1 MFIIVP
7 TILFLVGLI
16 NNVCSYVT
24 FNRKKPLLFGIGHY
38 LRTASI
44 INQLTLLILLLKLV
58 HLVLSIK
65 GYIVDRLTNTILCKI
80 LSYLLS
86 CSCRMSYWLMC
97 MVAIERVYVTWNI
110 TGTWLKSP
118 KIAKWII
125 ATIII
130 VLAVSDIHEL
140 IYYESIEDPKSPDM
154 NLNSTLCVT
163 SYSSGVT
170 TYNQVTIILNSL
182 MPFMI
187 NFLSTIII
195 IILIIRRRV
204 TISTKK
210 EDQSSSR
217 PSARITLGVYLDLW
231 IKNKDLIMAPLATM
245 VPQLFSLPQ
254 LIISFSL
261 SCQELKID
269 WQRYLLII
277 SYFFLYSPQV
287 FSYKLY
293 VSPSSF
299 FKEEFYATKLNKLI
313 SQLRAF
319 IIRKWTQNISNSVQ
333 SN

>member
-1 MFIIVP
+1 LFIIIP
-7 TILFLVGLI
+7 TFLFLVGLI
-16 NNVCSYVT
+16 NNVCSYAT
-24 FNRKKPLLFGIGHY
+24 FNQKKPLIVGTGHY

-44 INQLTLLILLLKLV
+44 INQLALFILLLKLV

-65 GYIVDRLTNTILCKI
+65 GYIVHHLTNIILCRI

-97 MVAIERVYVTWNI
+97 MVAIERVYVTWKI
-110 TGTWLKSP
+110 KGTWLKSP
-118 KIAKWII
+118 KTAKWII
-125 ATIII
+125 VTIII
-130 VLAVSDIHEL
+130 GISVCDVHEL
-140 IYYESIEDPKSPDM
+140 IYYESIEDPKSPDI

-163 SYSSGVT
+163 SYPPGVLI
-170 TYNQVTIILNSL
+170 YNQVTIILNYIL
-182 MPFMI
+182 PFMI

-204 TISTKK
+204 AVTAKK
-210 EDQSSSR
+210 GDHSSSTR
-217 PSARITLGVYLDLW
+217 NVRMTLGVYRDLW
-231 IKNKDLIMAPLATM
+231 IKNKDLIMPPLATM

-261 SCQELKID
+261 SCQELKIV

-277 SYFFLYSPQV
+277 SYFILYFPQV
-287 FSYKLY
+287 LSYKLY
-293 VSPSSF
+293 ISPSSF
-299 FKEEFYATKLNKLI
+299 FKEEFHATKLYQRI

-319 IIRKWTQNISNSVQ
+319 ITRKTTQNISNSVQ